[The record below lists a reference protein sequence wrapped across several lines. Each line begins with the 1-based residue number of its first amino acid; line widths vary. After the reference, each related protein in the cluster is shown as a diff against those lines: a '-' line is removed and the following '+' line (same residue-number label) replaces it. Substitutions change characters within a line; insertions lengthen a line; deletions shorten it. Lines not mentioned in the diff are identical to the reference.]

1 MANPRNLYPPLPYS
15 RALHRILSSST
26 SPRLTPDI
34 IPLTCYYQ
42 TMSQF
47 DPQVEPPLYNDTAA
61 FSSLVIQ
68 GYCLWST
75 RGGPPHWI
83 SAHSFAQTV
92 ISSTATHPT
101 DPTHIRLESSLST
114 DRLRPGEVQWGGVS
128 LDMFQPMN
136 HVYHISIPDDTKS
149 DNVFGALSINARH
162 ADALMSS
169 RAPIYAHATFLVT
182 VTVQDIVDL
191 IISQGRQYYQFDP
204 AGSGCLFWQLALLE
218 QYVAKGWISS
228 DDFARIKQ
236 EVQQFAASPT
246 GVKVPYPPV
255 AGTFYKP
262 PQ

>member
-1 MANPRNLYPPLPYS
+1 MRGALYEAWRIHATFIPPLAYFTADYPATMNQS
-15 RALHRILSSST
+15 DSSVN
-26 SPRLTPDI
+26 PV
-34 IPLTCYYQ
+34 Q
-42 TMSQF
+42 H
-47 DPQVEPPLYNDTAA
+47 PLYNDTAA
-61 FSSLVIQ
+61 FSPLLV
-68 GYCLWST
+68 GEYCLWCTS
-75 RGGPPHWI
+75 GGLPHWI
-83 SAHSFAQTV
+83 SAHAFAQPV
-92 ISSTATHPT
+92 ISSTPRPS
-101 DPTHIRLESSLST
+101 DPTQIRPSSST
-114 DRLRPGEVQWGGVS
+114 ERPKPGEAKWGGVS
-128 LDMFQPMN
+128 LDMFQPLN
-136 HVYHISIPDDTKS
+136 HVYHSIPDDTKS
-149 DNVFGALSINARH
+149 GNVFGALRINARH

-169 RAPIYAHATFLVT
+169 RAPIYARATFLVT

-228 DDFARIKQ
+228 EDFARIKQ